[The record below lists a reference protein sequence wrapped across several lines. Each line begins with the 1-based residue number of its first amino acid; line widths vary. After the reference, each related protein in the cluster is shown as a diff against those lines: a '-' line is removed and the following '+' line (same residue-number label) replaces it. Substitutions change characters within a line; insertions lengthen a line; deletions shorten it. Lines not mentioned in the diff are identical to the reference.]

1 MALVSQ
7 HTQVSELRCGEGLAV
22 LVIPL
27 ALSGSGIRPLTSG
40 KNVQPHFLFFF
51 FVSHT
56 YDVGDLPN

>member
-40 KNVQPHFLFFF
+40 KNVQPHFLFYFF
-51 FVSHT
+51 FFTH
-56 YDVGDLPN
+56 L